1 MVIIMN
7 YYFVVY
13 GLTFIS
19 LIITL
24 LAQFFVSSSYS
35 KYKKVKNERNLT
47 GREAARYLLDKHDL
61 NDIKVV
67 ETSGYL
73 TDHYDP
79 SKRVIRLSSDVYRGT
94 SIASVSVACHE
105 CGHAIQ
111 DKENYLFLR
120 IRSKLVPLVN
130 FSSYAGYVAIAL
142 GCLFGSLNL
151 IWVGIIAELV
161 ILLFQLIT
169 LPVEIDAS
177 KRAMKEL
184 DYSHFFNSK
193 ELKQGKTML
202 IAAALTYVASVVTA
216 LIQILRLILMF
227 GRRED

>member
-1 MVIIMN
+1 MN

-202 IAAALTYVASVVTA
+202 IAAALTYVASVVTT

>member
-1 MVIIMN
+1 MD

-47 GREAARYLLDKHDL
+47 GKEAARYLLDKHNL

-130 FSSYAGYVAIAL
+130 FSSYAGYVAIVL

-184 DYSHFFNSK
+184 DYSHFFNSE

-202 IAAALTYVASVVTA
+202 IAAALTYVASVVTT

>member
-1 MVIIMN
+1 MN

-130 FSSYAGYVAIAL
+130 FSSYAGYVAIVL